1 MAERRFATDS
11 DEDDKMYTRAIGDLG
26 GFDMGC
32 DVEDDIEE
40 SLPSRNM
47 SPARTYTQGDPP
59 LGSPYPD
66 DVYRSDSSSDLE
78 AATSKGHS
86 QLGFQTYHATLPKR
100 PERLIPDSQDLTV
113 CQTLDTLKE
122 MIQQYA
128 EGLSALPAASD
139 PLSHLLQPQHAEAI
153 RYVGC
158 LALGGP
164 DGTDSWKQLLQNS
177 GTHKA
182 LIFGMIARALKEHV
196 FGALWFGATPQQE
209 RELNRI
215 QEDLL
220 DKDGFQRTRTRAERC
235 QEYLSQLDKEANDQL
250 AKAKAK
256 LLLQLQQLLL
266 PIVSV
271 PHGKKRD
278 STDMR
283 LNDLAAIIA
292 LAADLSRWMRQLDDV
307 VYYWPPTF
315 KDEEFEPGRM
325 ECVNLQQMLDESPY
339 QKLDVQGRVR
349 PQLQPGQEHR
359 NEAIVRVVCF
369 PGLVA
374 YRQGGGELGEKLLAE
389 RDRRRGKES
398 SVPRD
403 VQMAQAR
410 SRDTVS
416 VDDGY
421 RTKVI
426 CKAVVY
432 LTWGKQRLL
441 TREAGTSAHLDAMRD
456 HSNKYLEDRKG
467 FKELWDIFCERLI
480 SD

>member
-1 MAERRFATDS
+1 
-11 DEDDKMYTRAIGDLG
+11 MYMRGIGDPG
-26 GFDMGC
+26 RFNIVC
-32 DVEDDIEE
+32 DIDDTDE
-40 SLPSRNM
+40 SLPSRTM

-66 DVYRSDSSSDLE
+66 DAYASNSSSDIE
-78 AATSKGHS
+78 AAAPHRHS
-86 QLGFQTYHATLPKR
+86 QVGNKSYHTTLPKL
-100 PERLIPDSQDLTV
+100 PERLMPDSQDLTV
-113 CQTLDTLKE
+113 CQTMDTLKQ

-128 EGLSALPAASD
+128 EGFTDLSSASD
-139 PLSHLLQPQHAEAI
+139 PLSHLLQPQHAETI

-164 DGTDSWKQLLQNS
+164 DGTDSWKQFLQSS

-182 LIFGMIARALKEHV
+182 LIFGVVARALKEHV

-209 RELNRI
+209 RELNKT

-220 DKDGFQRTRTRAERC
+220 DKDGFQRTQARAEMC
-235 QEYLSQLDKEANDQL
+235 QDYLSQIDKEAQNQL
-250 AKAKAK
+250 TKAKDK

-271 PHGKKRD
+271 STGKKRD
-278 STDMR
+278 SADMR

-292 LAADLSRWMRQLDDV
+292 LAADLSRWMRRLDEV

-325 ECVNLQQMLDESPY
+325 ECVNLRQMLDESPY
-339 QKLDVQGRVR
+339 QKLDIQGRMR
-349 PQLQPGQEHR
+349 PRLQPGQEHR

-374 YRQGGGELGEKLLAE
+374 YRQGGGELGGKVLAE
-389 RDRRRGKES
+389 QDRRRGNG

-403 VQMAQAR
+403 VQIAQAR
-410 SRDTVS
+410 SRDNVG

-426 CKAVVY
+426 CKAVGH

-456 HSNKYLEDRKG
+456 HSNKYLEDRKR

-480 SD
+480 SA

>member
-1 MAERRFATDS
+1 MAERRFAIDS
-11 DEDDKMYTRAIGDLG
+11 EEDDKMYTRDIGDPG
-26 GFDMGC
+26 RFDMGC
-32 DVEDDIEE
+32 DVEDSDE

-66 DVYRSDSSSDLE
+66 YAYASDSSSDIE
-78 AATSKGHS
+78 AATPHRHS
-86 QLGFQTYHATLPKR
+86 QVGNKSYHTTLPKR
-100 PERLIPDSQDLTV
+100 PERLMPESQDLTV
-113 CQTLDTLKE
+113 CQTMDTLKQI
-122 MIQQYA
+122 IQQYA
-128 EGLSALPAASD
+128 EGFPDLPAASD
-139 PLSHLLQPQHAEAI
+139 PLHHLLQPQHAETI
-153 RYVGC
+153 SYVGC

-164 DGTDSWKQLLQNS
+164 DGTDSWKQLLQSS
-177 GTHKA
+177 GTRKA

-209 RELNRI
+209 RELNKI

-220 DKDGFQRTRTRAERC
+220 DKDGFQRTQARAEMC
-235 QEYLSQLDKEANDQL
+235 QDYLSQIDKEASDQL

-266 PIVSV
+266 PIVLV
-271 PHGKKRD
+271 PRGKKRG

-292 LAADLSRWMRQLDDV
+292 LAADLSRWMRQLDEV

-325 ECVNLQQMLDESPY
+325 ECANLRQMLDESPY
-339 QKLDVQGRVR
+339 QKLDVQGRMR
-349 PQLQPGQEHR
+349 PRLQPGQEHR

-374 YRQGGGELGEKLLAE
+374 YRKGGGELGEKLLAE
-389 RDRRRGKES
+389 QDRRRGNAN
-398 SVPRD
+398 VPHD
-403 VQMAQAR
+403 VQLARAR
-410 SRDTVS
+410 SRDSVS

-426 CKAVVY
+426 CKAVVH

-467 FKELWDIFCERLI
+467 FRELWDIFCERLI
-480 SD
+480 SG

>member
-11 DEDDKMYTRAIGDLG
+11 DEDDNMYTRDLG
-26 GFDMGC
+26 DAGRFGMGC

-59 LGSPYPD
+59 LGSPYPE
-66 DVYRSDSSSDLE
+66 YAHASDSSSDIE
-78 AATSKGHS
+78 VATSNGRS
-86 QLGFQTYHATLPKR
+86 QLGSKSYHTTLPKR
-100 PERLIPDSQDLTV
+100 PERLMPESQDSTV
-113 CQTLDTLKE
+113 CQTMDTLKE

-128 EGLSALPAASD
+128 EGFPDLSAASD
-139 PLSHLLQPQHAEAI
+139 ALSHLLQPQHAEAI

-164 DGTDSWKQLLQNS
+164 DGTDSWKQLLQSS

-209 RELNRI
+209 RELNKI
-215 QEDLL
+215 QEALL
-220 DKDGFQRTRTRAERC
+220 DKDGFQRTQARAEMC

-266 PIVSV
+266 PIVSI
-271 PHGKKRD
+271 PHGNKRN
-278 STDMR
+278 SVDMR

-292 LAADLSRWMRQLDDV
+292 LAADLSRWIRQLDDV

-315 KDEEFEPGRM
+315 KDEGFEPGRM

-339 QKLDVQGRVR
+339 QKLDVQGRVQ
-349 PQLQPGQEHR
+349 PQLRPGQEHR

-374 YRQGGGELGEKLLAE
+374 YRQGGGELGEKFLAE

-410 SRDTVS
+410 SRNTVS

-426 CKAVVY
+426 CKAVVH

-480 SD
+480 SG

>member
-78 AATSKGHS
+78 AAASKGHS

-113 CQTLDTLKE
+113 CQTMDTLKQ

-128 EGLSALPAASD
+128 EGFSALPAASD
-139 PLSHLLQPQHAEAI
+139 PLSHVLQPQHAEAI

-177 GTHKA
+177 GAHKA
-182 LIFGMIARALKEHV
+182 LIFGIIARALKEHV

-209 RELNRI
+209 KELNKI

-220 DKDGFQRTRTRAERC
+220 DKDGKGTELCQPTAMKVKLMKLQVSSER
-235 QEYLSQLDKEANDQL
+235 
-250 AKAKAK
+250 
-256 LLLQLQQLLL
+256 
-266 PIVSV
+266 
-271 PHGKKRD
+271 
-278 STDMR
+278 
-283 LNDLAAIIA
+283 
-292 LAADLSRWMRQLDDV
+292 
-307 VYYWPPTF
+307 
-315 KDEEFEPGRM
+315 
-325 ECVNLQQMLDESPY
+325 
-339 QKLDVQGRVR
+339 
-349 PQLQPGQEHR
+349 
-359 NEAIVRVVCF
+359 
-369 PGLVA
+369 
-374 YRQGGGELGEKLLAE
+374 ELGQRGVKNTSLNSTKKLTISS
-389 RDRRRGKES
+389 RRRKPS
-398 SVPRD
+398 S
-403 VQMAQAR
+403 
-410 SRDTVS
+410 
-416 VDDGY
+416 Y
-421 RTKVI
+421 
-426 CKAVVY
+426 CNY
-432 LTWGKQRLL
+432 
-441 TREAGTSAHLDAMRD
+441 TSFCSLSSPSHM
-456 HSNKYLEDRKG
+456 ERKG
-467 FKELWDIFCERLI
+467 TVPT
-480 SD
+480 